1 MKTTKNIRHFRGFT
15 LVELLVVIGII
26 AVLLAMLMPALQR
39 ARTQTKRV
47 QCMANMHQWAIA
59 LQGYAA
65 ANKGSF
71 PYNLDGQ
78 DMSWIG
84 ATVQQFAHEFIGQD
98 LNGLTTNKIPNGEGD
113 HVMYCPTQ
121 QWHRYVR
128 DNWSGPPAT
137 LATNA
142 PAYNSPGPG
151 GSELLGY
158 FYMPYRN
165 TDPASPNRAQ
175 NNYSLAGDAWVSKK
189 KFYNNDAPRAPILS
203 DMIQAA
209 GLGVWGGPVP
219 YSNHIERA
227 GNVPAGGNFMFE
239 DGHVEWYDL
248 AHIDVGDNLGGWL
261 CYYKVPLPP

>member
-1 MKTTKNIRHFRGFT
+1 MAKLNAHPRSAFT

-26 AVLLAMLMPALQR
+26 ALLLAMLFPALRR
-39 ARTQTKRV
+39 ARTQTLRV
-47 QCMANMHQWAIA
+47 QCASNMHQWAVA

-65 ANKGSF
+65 QNKGSF

-84 ATVQQFAHEFIGQD
+84 STVQQFATEFIGQD
-98 LNGLTTNKIPNGEGD
+98 LNGLTTDKIPNGEGD

-128 DNWSGPPAT
+128 DNWTSAPGTLPTPPT
-137 LATNA
+137 YSN
-142 PAYNSPGPG
+142 G
-151 GSELLGY
+151 GAGSQELVGY

-165 TDPASPNRAQ
+165 TDPASANRLQ
-175 NNYSLAGDAWVSKK
+175 NDYSQAGDTWVSKK
-189 KFYNNDAPRAPILS
+189 KFYDNGASNAPILS

-209 GLGVWGGPVP
+209 GLGNWGGPVP
-219 YSNHIERA
+219 YSSHTELA

-239 DGHVEWYDL
+239 DGHVEWFDL
-248 AHIDVGDNLGGWL
+248 ASIGVGDNCGGWL
-261 CYYKVPLPP
+261 CYYKIPLAP